1 MDFSFNIEFAKR
13 YGVDEAIMVKSFQF
27 WIRLN
32 KANKTNY
39 HDLRYWTY
47 NTNKSLTE
55 YYPFWTEKQVRRII
69 ESLVDKEILIKGNY
83 NKIAYDRT
91 IWYAFMNEDLYLS
104 DNFHLEEIG
113 DYQKVN
119 TILPNGQ
126 MENTKQSNGISR
138 KGKPIPVANQV
149 LNTFTNSVNI
159 ENLSDF
165 TSFEKITIDDSQSF
179 KVNPFSVVANLQGEK
194 EEKKISGKRKEE
206 SQAEPKPE
214 RKPNPTYE
222 AFTVFCQTF
231 EQLSGAAYPTDQKGH
246 YIMSPKDA
254 GGMVYLLRWL
264 EKVDRNNDTNEAL
277 KVFLQAA
284 WSLPDKWLKAN
295 FTPPILY
302 GQANKVYTAYQTS
315 SPAAKK
321 KAYDDEADR
330 LLNEYIQTL
339 KQTQ

>member
-1 MDFSFNIEFAKR
+1 MESLERDFKGVWIKKEIWLNTNLSLIEKVLIVEIDSLDKSNRGCFASNEYLAKFVQLSEGRVANIISDLKKRDFLIQLFFDGRNRGLRINKHKCESSFNENVKPDLTKTGKR
-13 YGVDEAIMVKSFQF
+13 TSRKREY
-27 WIRLN
+27 
-32 KANKTNY
+32 TN
-39 HDLRYWTY
+39 T
-47 NTNKSLTE
+47 
-55 YYPFWTEKQVRRII
+55 
-69 ESLVDKEILIKGNY
+69 
-83 NKIAYDRT
+83 
-91 IWYAFMNEDLYLS
+91 
-104 DNFHLEEIG
+104 DN
-113 DYQKVN
+113 N
-119 TILPNGQ
+119 TINNTTNISFENPN
-126 MENTKQSNGISR
+126 EFST
-138 KGKPIPVANQV
+138 
-149 LNTFTNSVNI
+149 
-159 ENLSDF
+159 
-165 TSFEKITIDDSQSF
+165 FEKITIDDSQSS
-179 KVNPFSVVANLQGEK
+179 KVNPFTIVAKLQGEK

-206 SQAEPKPE
+206 SEPKPE

>member
-1 MDFSFNIEFAKR
+1 MNKLNNKIKDNFTIIPNDI
-13 YGVDEAIMVKSFQF
+13 
-27 WIRLN
+27 IR
-32 KANKTNY
+32 
-39 HDLRYWTY
+39 
-47 NTNKSLTE
+47 NKSLSDRARFIFCYMASMPDDWKFYQGVMAKELGYTKDTLRKYIE
-55 YYPFWTEKQVRRII
+55 ELLETGYLDREQRREVGKFDSYDYTLNFSPCTKKADTVKIRDGKKPTREKSSLTNTNLEQRKTII
-69 ESLVDKEILIKGNY
+69 NINLDKE
-83 NKIAYDRT
+83 
-91 IWYAFMNEDLYLS
+91 FENEFS
-104 DNFHLEEIG
+104 
-113 DYQKVN
+113 
-119 TILPNGQ
+119 T
-126 MENTKQSNGISR
+126 
-138 KGKPIPVANQV
+138 
-149 LNTFTNSVNI
+149 
-159 ENLSDF
+159 
-165 TSFEKITIDDSQSF
+165 FEKITIEDSQSS
-179 KVNPFSVVANLQGEK
+179 KVNPFSVVAKLQSEK
-194 EEKKISGKRKEE
+194 EEKKNSAKRKEE
-206 SQAEPKPE
+206 KADAAPKPE

-321 KAYDDEADR
+321 KAYDDEVDR
-330 LLNEYIQTL
+330 LLAEYIQTL

>member
-69 ESLVDKEILIKGNY
+69 ESLVGKEILIKGNY

-91 IWYAFMNEDLYLS
+91 IWYAFLNEDLYLS

-126 MENTKQSNGISR
+126 MENTKQSNGILR
-138 KGKPIPVANQV
+138 KGEPIPVANQV

-159 ENLSDF
+159 KNLSDF
-165 TSFEKITIDDSQSF
+165 TSFEKIVIDENEIDKSQ
-179 KVNPFSVVANLQGEK
+179 KVNPFTIITHLEK
-194 EEKKISGKRKEE
+194 ERKIVAPQKERKAD
-206 SQAEPKPE
+206 AEPKAE
-214 RKPNPTYE
+214 RKPNLTYE
-222 AFTVFCQTF
+222 AFTLFCQTF

-254 GGMVYLLRWL
+254 GGMVYLLRWI

-295 FTPPILY
+295 FTPAILY
-302 GQANKVYTAYQTS
+302 GQAGKIYTAYQTS

-321 KAYDDEADR
+321 KAYDDEVDR
-330 LLNEYIQTL
+330 LLAEAMKKY
-339 KQTQ
+339 QTQ